1 MVSSQRLLSVE
12 RERNPRAIG
21 KERKSCYGQL
31 TVVKDMHTRKAMM
44 AQASDAF
51 ITVPGGFWDHGRT
64 YSWVDRIQRAD
75 SFVLSKSLNND
86 SINVIPSIV
95 FELWPS
101 RTKQIHII

>member
-1 MVSSQRLLSVE
+1 
-12 RERNPRAIG
+12 
-21 KERKSCYGQL
+21 
-31 TVVKDMHTRKAMM
+31 M